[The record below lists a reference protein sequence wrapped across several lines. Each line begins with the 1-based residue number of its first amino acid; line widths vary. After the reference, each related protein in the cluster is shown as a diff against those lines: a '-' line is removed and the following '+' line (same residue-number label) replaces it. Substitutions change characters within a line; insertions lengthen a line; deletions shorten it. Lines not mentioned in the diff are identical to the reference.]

1 MLWNGLD
8 RSLSVTVSRIAT
20 MRPRSLTSFV
30 VAVAATFVAS
40 ACASDSPA
48 APKAPPASQAASH
61 SLLGG
66 LLGGSTTT
74 TWTVDPILRSTPLAS
89 DIVVSRNIGPLGG
102 TISIPGAGLTIVVP
116 PLAVPTTTAFR
127 ITARKGS
134 FVAYDMEPHGTKF
147 LVPLIATQ
155 SLVNTNASGLA
166 NLSLSLGYYPDPSHI
181 TTVTELLG
189 VQVDLL
195 KLTAVATIPHFSGY
209 IFAGGAE
216 EQ

>member
-1 MLWNGLD
+1 
-8 RSLSVTVSRIAT
+8 
-20 MRPRSLTSFV
+20 MRLRSLTSFA
-30 VAVAATFVAS
+30 VAAAATFVAY

-48 APKAPPASQAASH
+48 APKAPAPQAASH

-66 LLGGSTTT
+66 LLGGSSTT
-74 TWTVDPILRSTPLAS
+74 TWTVNPIFRSTPLAS
-89 DIVVSRNIGPLGG
+89 DIVVSQNIGPLGG

-116 PLAVPTTTAFR
+116 PLAVGNTTTFT

-134 FVAYDMEPHGTKF
+134 FVAYDMEPHGTTF
-147 LVPLIATQ
+147 RVPLVATQ
-155 SLVNTNASGLA
+155 DLSGTNVRGLA
-166 NLSLSLGYYPDPSHI
+166 NLSLSLGYYPDPNHI

-195 KLTAVATIPHFSGY
+195 KLTAVAAIPHFSGY

-216 EQ
+216 DQ